1 MFRDKPLISV
11 WGVPVGAAKLVPCN
25 PSRGRPL
32 SESQKRRTRG
42 RKEREKRKEK
52 KEIPRRFAG
61 AQYII
66 SQEARLAKKSPPPLF
81 SRSLA
86 SPPLATPRHPSPPL
100 ASPTL
105 ASPPLRATPPR
116 HPTTQRAAIERR
128 RVPRPSPQSAALFL
142 SIPGPRNE
150 ALSPP
155 VQGSGF
161 CCWPRS
167 LAPKLGTHRVPGITT
182 NVILLKH
189 MLA

>member
-116 HPTTQRAAIERR
+116 HPSSAPGNATRRDRAA
-128 RVPRPSPQSAALFL
+128 PS
-142 SIPGPRNE
+142 
-150 ALSPP
+150 SPP
-155 VQGSGF
+155 
-161 CCWPRS
+161 
-167 LAPKLGTHRVPGITT
+167 LAPIRSPVFVDPRTAERGAFPSCSRVW
-182 NVILLKH
+182 LLL
-189 MLA
+189 LASFACSQTWNAPRTRYYYKCNLT